1 MKAVD
6 QAEALI
12 DDSSKRR
19 VHMLGIGGIGMAGLA
34 RLLQQRG
41 LTVSGCDSQAN
52 RQTAWLESH
61 AIPVSVGHAAEHISA
76 DIDWVI
82 RTTAVPDSHPEVIA
96 ARERGIPVLR
106 RGEVLP
112 ALLRNRRTIAVS
124 GTHGKTT
131 TSALL
136 AQVLRA
142 CGIECGWCIGGEI
155 PGLDGVAGD
164 GSLMVVEADES
175 DGTAALYSPE
185 IAVITNIEYDHMEH
199 HADEA
204 SFINVFRRFAAQA
217 KSVIYCA
224 EDRLASQL
232 CGLLENA
239 CGYRLNPGARIPEF
253 SLPGRHNL
261 LNAQA
266 VRSVAQRLG
275 LEDDCVVA
283 ALGRVRSPLRRFEIV
298 SKANGMTVVSDY
310 AHHPTE
316 IRCLIESARSFG
328 PERIVAI
335 FQPHRYTRT
344 KALGADFPPAFA
356 GVDALWITPVY
367 AASES
372 PIAGGTSA
380 DLCARFSEEWIGRL
394 HASDSLESAWS
405 EIRPQLR
412 AGDLFLII
420 GAGDVVN
427 VANWAGG
434 C

>member
-1 MKAVD
+1 MSAVD
-6 QAEALI
+6 QAESLI
-12 DDSSKRR
+12 ENGAARR

-41 LTVSGCDSQAN
+41 LRVSGCDAQAGP
-52 RQTAWLESH
+52 QTEWLQSH
-61 AIPVSVGHAAEHISA
+61 GVQVELGHAADHVSA
-76 DIDWVI
+76 DVDWVI

-96 ARERGIPVLR
+96 AQALGIPVLR

-112 ALLRNRRTIAVS
+112 AVLRGRRTIAVS

-131 TSALL
+131 TSALIV
-136 AQVLRA
+136 QTLRG

-164 GSLMVVEADES
+164 GPLMVVEADES

-199 HADEA
+199 HADEQ

-217 KSVIYCA
+217 DSVIYCA
-224 EDRLASQL
+224 EDPISTQVCAELEHARGYQSTGKTPVPNFALPGQHNQL
-232 CGLLENA
+232 NA
-239 CGYRLNPGARIPEF
+239 C
-253 SLPGRHNL
+253 
-261 LNAQA
+261 A
-266 VRSVAQRLG
+266 VRSVGEMLG
-275 LEDDCVVA
+275 LTDA
-283 ALGRVRSPLRRFEIV
+283 AMLTALQSVKAPLRRFEII
-298 SKANGMTVVSDY
+298 SKKDGITIVSDY

-328 PERIVAI
+328 PRRIIAV

-344 KALGADFPPAFA
+344 QALGENFPPAFD

-380 DLCARFSEEWIGRL
+380 DLCDRFSKDWAVRL
-394 HASDSLESAWS
+394 HQPPTLAAAWS
-405 EIRPQLR
+405 EIKPQLR
-412 AGDLFLII
+412 SGDMLLII
-420 GAGDVVN
+420 GAGDIIQLTRWV
-427 VANWAGG
+427 
-434 C
+434 